1 MEHHTGEE
9 TEFKYYE
16 AIDDYWMFGL
26 AAFGICCILFVAL
39 YYPTY

>member
-1 MEHHTGEE
+1 MEHYEDQE
-9 TEFKYYE
+9 TEFDYSPV
-16 AIDDYWMFGL
+16 DDYWMFGL